1 MKTIKELKKLGF
13 EEKFVSAEES
23 GDYAFY
29 YLTYDGSG
37 VELISD
43 DYVEDDESQVIN
55 VFFLSDETNSRPLS
69 DSLIEELV
77 KHG

>member
-1 MKTIKELKKLGF
+1 METIKELKKLGF

-29 YLTYDGSG
+29 YLTYYGSG
-37 VELISD
+37 IELISD
-43 DYVEDDESQVIN
+43 DYIEDNENQSIN
-55 VFFLSDETNSRPLS
+55 IFFLSDETNSRPLS